1 MCYFTSYI
9 IFMHVYVPRKLLF
22 IAALSK
28 VLSEKYFRN
37 AENND
42 AELFKLS
49 VNCQLILIRLIF
61 FYYSG
66 EKCYYTCLPI
76 LSRRISPCKYPL
88 PLLEKYSLMPG
99 IPSGTLNLAPE

>member
-49 VNCQLILIRLIF
+49 VNCQLILIRLI
-61 FYYSG
+61 S
-66 EKCYYTCLPI
+66 
-76 LSRRISPCKYPL
+76 KYL
-88 PLLEKYSLMPG
+88 FLL
-99 IPSGTLNLAPE
+99 

>member
-9 IFMHVYVPRKLLF
+9 IFMHVPRKLLF

-49 VNCQLILIRLIF
+49 VNCQLILIRLISKYLF
-61 FYYSG
+61 FTIV
-66 EKCYYTCLPI
+66 EKNATIHYVYQYCQEGFP
-76 LSRRISPCKYPL
+76 
-88 PLLEKYSLMPG
+88 M
-99 IPSGTLNLAPE
+99 